1 MKLLLLALKN
11 LRRNMVRAT
20 LTAMAMILLAA
31 VFCMVATV
39 LRALSV
45 FTAEK
50 TRDVKLIVTE
60 RYRIPSSF
68 DTRFV
73 DQMILSGSTL
83 NSELSRIPGFDPDK
97 YNVWHF
103 IGFTLDSE
111 MRNKDLQFLAIGT
124 LPEKLIMMTDSL
136 EGVDPRVIDLVRMP
150 PHTGLPNTGLVMGE
164 TRLRRLNKRVGDVL
178 KAKSFTHRQG
188 DALRLP
194 IEMEFEIV
202 GVIPSRSQWAD
213 AAFIDYAYLKRVLQ
227 EKKSPSDGKVD
238 LAWLMVADQE
248 AAEQV
253 SVTIE
258 RNIRDLKCETLSK
271 AFGRWF
277 APLRDFFWGIKFVI
291 APAIMIVMVVI
302 IANAVGITVRERTSE
317 MAILKVLGF
326 RKWQILTLVL
336 SEGVFL
342 GLIAGVAG
350 GGVTQWVVDLCG
362 GIRMAEGNPFFV
374 SRQAWWWGPCLGV
387 LAALLGGILPAWNA
401 CKIKVSEVFARVA

>member
-11 LRRNMVRAT
+11 LRRNKVRAT

-31 VFCMVATV
+31 VFCMIATV
-39 LRALSV
+39 LKGLSA

-50 TRDVKLIVTE
+50 ARDVKLIVTE

-73 DQMILSGSTL
+73 DQMIHSGSTL

-103 IGFTLDSE
+103 IGFTLDPE

-124 LPEKLIMMTDSL
+124 LPDKLIMMTDSL
-136 EGVDPRVIDLVRMP
+136 EGVDPRVVDLVRMP
-150 PHTGLPNTGLVMGE
+150 PLTGLPNTGLVMGE

-213 AAFIDYAYLKRVLQ
+213 AAFMDYAYVKRVLQ

-238 LAWLMVADQE
+238 LAWLMVADQKE
-248 AAEQV
+248 AEQV

-258 RNIRDLKCETLSK
+258 RNIRDLNARRCPGIRPLVR
-271 AFGRWF
+271 A
-277 APLRDFFWGIKFVI
+277 LRDFFWGIKFV
-291 APAIMIVMVVI
+291 VRRRSWCDDRL

-326 RKWQILTLVL
+326 RRNPDAHSQRRRIPRPYCRRHERRERNGSWTCVAASKWRKATRFRLPTRLVV
-336 SEGVFL
+336 GPVW
-342 GLIAGVAG
+342 GAGRSPG
-350 GGVTQWVVDLCG
+350 
-362 GIRMAEGNPFFV
+362 R
-374 SRQAWWWGPCLGV
+374 
-387 LAALLGGILPAWNA
+387 ILPAERL
-401 CKIKVSEVFARVA
+401 KSRFRSLRKSSLIGS

>member
-11 LRRNMVRAT
+11 LRRNRVRAT
-20 LTAMAMILLAA
+20 LTALAMILLAA

-39 LRALSV
+39 LRALAV

-50 TRDVKLIVTE
+50 DRDIKLIVTE
-60 RYRIPSSF
+60 RYRIPSRF

-73 DQMILSGSTL
+73 DEMVHSGSAL
-83 NSELSRIPGFDPDK
+83 NSELLRVPGFDPDK
-97 YNVWHF
+97 YNVWQF
-103 IGFTLDSE
+103 IGFTLDPE

-124 LPEKLIMMTDSL
+124 LPEKLIMMTDNL
-136 EGVDPRVIDLVRMP
+136 DGVDPRVIDLVRKP
-150 PHTGLPNTGLVMGE
+150 PKTGLPNTGLVMGE
-164 TRLRRLNKRVGDVL
+164 TRLRRINKQVGDVL
-178 KAKSFTHRQG
+178 KVKSFTHRQG

-227 EKKSPSDGKVD
+227 DKKSDADGKVD
-238 LAWLMVADQE
+238 IAWLMVSDQE

-253 SVTIE
+253 SLTIE

-271 AFGRWF
+271 AFSRWF

-291 APAIMIVMVVI
+291 APAITIVMVVI
-302 IANAVGITVRERTSE
+302 IANAIGITVRERTSE

-326 RKWQILTLVL
+326 RKGQILTLVL
-336 SEGVFL
+336 SEGIL
-342 GLIAGVAG
+342 IGLVAGVAG

-374 SRQAWWWGPCLGV
+374 SRHAWWWGPTLGIFT
-387 LAALLGGILPAWNA
+387 ATLGGILPAWNA
-401 CKIKVSEVFARVA
+401 CKVKVSEVFARVA